1 MCLTGQYK
9 DASRRDVLQVDYVM
23 KQSTER
29 GAGGKGGGGDGVG
42 GAEGAVRV
50 GPVKVRSKRAWA
62 KDKWGLGWG
71 AGGVDKLYASR
82 ERS

>member
-1 MCLTGQYK
+1 
-9 DASRRDVLQVDYVM
+9 
-23 KQSTER
+23 
-29 GAGGKGGGGDGVG
+29 
-42 GAEGAVRV
+42 VRV